1 MQWKVSQVGVAG
13 KQRHTV
19 GDWVAVLAVSCLSR
33 ESKIFLK
40 KWQRLDNREFFVQT
54 IRSNGNKSAMFLCP
68 LKSFVMLVGYPGLWV
83 ADSLHMNM
91 QSLLSTLL
99 PSIPTCTCPLTVLQW
114 VAIAS
119 LLGDWL
125 DSKALVWVSLSLPF
139 SVNFTL

>member
-33 ESKIFLK
+33 ESKFFFK

-68 LKSFVMLVGYPGLWV
+68 LKSFVMLVQYPGLWV
-83 ADSLHMNM
+83 ADPLHVNM
-91 QSLLSTLL
+91 QSLLRHLTAIYPHLYMSTH
-99 PSIPTCTCPLTVLQW
+99 C
-114 VAIAS
+114 VAMS
-119 LLGDWL
+119 
-125 DSKALVWVSLSLPF
+125 SNCF
-139 SVNFTL
+139 SVGGLAGFQGLGLGKLVFAI